1 MKQYLRRLFRNTR
14 MFILRKK
21 IGLKNVHSTFY
32 LGGRSR
38 ISKDLKAAKYTYI
51 GPDCIIYPKVELGA
65 FTMLANNVSI
75 IGDDHIYDKP
85 GVPSIFSGR
94 PERSN
99 TVIGK
104 DVWIGAY
111 SKIKTG
117 VTIGDGAI
125 IALGAVV
132 TKDVEPYAIYGGVP
146 AKKIKPRFDNS
157 QIITHKKM
165 LENESKHCN
174 FGFDDFCK

>member
-32 LGGRSR
+32 LGGSSR
-38 ISKDLKAAKYTYI
+38 ISKDLKAAKYSYI
-51 GPDCIIYPKVELGA
+51 GPNCIIYPKVELGA

-75 IGDDHIYDKP
+75 IGDDHIYNKP
-85 GVPSIFSGR
+85 GVPAIFSGR
-94 PERSN
+94 PERSS
-99 TVIGK
+99 TIIGK

-132 TKDVEPYAIYGGVP
+132 TKDVEPYAIYGGIP
-146 AKKIKPRFDNS
+146 AKKIKDRFTT
-157 QIITHKKM
+157 QELEIHKKM
-165 LENESKHCN
+165 IQKSDAINDFN
-174 FGFDDFCK
+174 FSDLCQ